1 MRPLNQDGSLSLSFY
16 DPSDDH
22 LKERIAYRIAYTDRI
37 PIAFFN
43 LLRRID
49 NPIEAI
55 SISLY

>member
-22 LKERIAYRIAYTDRI
+22 LKERIAYRIAYNDRI

-49 NPIEAI
+49 NPN
-55 SISLY
+55 